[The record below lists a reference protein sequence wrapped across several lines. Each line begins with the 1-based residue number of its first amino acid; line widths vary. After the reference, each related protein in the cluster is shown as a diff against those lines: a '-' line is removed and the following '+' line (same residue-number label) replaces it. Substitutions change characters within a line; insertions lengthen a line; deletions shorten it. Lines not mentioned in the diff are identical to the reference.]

1 MSALDQKQTLP
12 KARAMSALPPKAD
25 IERVRLE
32 CPLCARSGHWRNDV
46 RAKKK
51 DRLATVS
58 LKSISKFNQAA
69 RVAWWP
75 TLGPAN
81 INLAARLLSKS
92 ARGHR
97 RALSCL

>member
-1 MSALDQKQTLP
+1 
-12 KARAMSALPPKAD
+12 
-25 IERVRLE
+25 
-32 CPLCARSGHWRNDV
+32 V
-46 RAKKK
+46 RAEKK

-92 ARGHR
+92 ARAVIAGLCHAFNR
-97 RALSCL
+97 TASAD